1 MDVMTERLELRLTE
15 EELKKLEERMSEAGA
30 TNRSAFIRK
39 MILEGYVIKIDLS
52 GIQELIRL
60 LRINSNNLNQ
70 YARKANETGCVYE
83 DDIMDLRSQQEQLW
97 KEMRNILDRIGRL

>member
-1 MDVMTERLELRLTE
+1 MTERLELRLTE
-15 EELKKLEERMSEAGA
+15 EELKKLEERMSEAGV

-83 DDIMDLRSQQEQLW
+83 DDIRDLRTQQEQLW